1 MKKLYGLGIL
11 LLMLNSC
18 DSPFVNEQNTLSA
31 SISGNELVVKNG
43 LDYDIYFF
51 ACNQNTLAVIS
62 WVPQVT
68 DENKVKSGEAKS
80 FNLDVVLGYQPE
92 ETVIFHYW
100 DAQIS
105 EVRFFE
111 ID

>member
-1 MKKLYGLGIL
+1 MKKLYGLGVL

-18 DSPFVNEQNTLSA
+18 DSLFENEQNTVSA
-31 SISGNELVVKNG
+31 SISNNELTIQNG

-51 ACNQNTLAVIS
+51 ACNKNTLAVIF

-100 DAQIS
+100 DAEVS

-111 ID
+111 IE